1 MWHCLYFSCSL
12 CTSKKMKNK
21 DNGLKHSYKRK
32 KTFYMN
38 KCTKSSMLGSLRHPI
53 DKAGSITSFSSKE
66 AFPKISLSSKK
77 VKRFIDDNDSK
88 EMKIMLTSQDECRL
102 VDQQKKIN
110 KTDNDSAS

>member
-88 EMKIMLTSQDECRL
+88 ENENN
-102 VDQQKKIN
+102 VDV
-110 KTDNDSAS
+110 TG

>member
-12 CTSKKMKNK
+12 CTSTKWKIKITA
-21 DNGLKHSYKRK
+21 LIILIREKRLL
-32 KTFYMN
+32 N

-77 VKRFIDDNDSK
+77 VKRFIDGNDSK
-88 EMKIMLTSQDECRL
+88 ENENN
-102 VDQQKKIN
+102 VDV
-110 KTDNDSAS
+110 TGWM